1 MQSGRI
7 NGPSY
12 FSPDRNKA
20 KTYGDDVVEVNV
32 PKTALKID
40 LDLPG
45 GKLLSVEEANG
56 YLDNPDWNLDDY
68 LGRGFSVGVEQSVQV
83 K

>member
-1 MQSGRI
+1 
-7 NGPSY
+7 
-12 FSPDRNKA
+12 
-20 KTYGDDVVEVNV
+20 VNV